1 MKKFLCIFLSLCTL
15 LALTV
20 IATAQNPPAL
30 YLEQAGV
37 CEPGQELSIAV
48 CISDTEIAGGF
59 ISVQYDASL
68 FVLKKVELLQA
79 ADALSMTYAS
89 KDGTLNVLLDGVQN
103 IAVSG
108 QLISLTFAASEEIQP
123 GSYPISCT
131 VPDAASFYALDESGT
146 ALSLDVQG
154 CQGELQITAPV
165 LPPCPARYLACQE
178 TAVVGGTFA
187 LRLCA
192 LVADASAI
200 ADGSYGFV
208 ISITDDKGTR
218 EYTEQGSPL
227 RDQIDGGGNIYTAQE
242 LGGSI
247 YTVVLTLAAQENTLI
262 TVTPYVRLSDSTL
275 YAGSYT
281 LTYQN
286 GNYIGTS
293 Q

>member
-37 CEPGQELSIAV
+37 CEPGQEISIAV

-108 QLISLTFAASEEIQP
+108 QLIILTFAASEEIQP

-200 ADGSYGFV
+200 CRSFFLLSAASPKRSLPDLL
-208 ISITDDKGTR
+208 TR
-218 EYTEQGSPL
+218 GEGGASPL
-227 RDQIDGGGNIYTAQE
+227 GAECREGRQ
-242 LGGSI
+242 
-247 YTVVLTLAAQENTLI
+247 VVLQFQKQPFTEPPA
-262 TVTPYVRLSDSTL
+262 
-275 YAGSYT
+275 
-281 LTYQN
+281 
-286 GNYIGTS
+286 
-293 Q
+293 